1 MSVFAAA
8 ASAPEANERN
18 SSLISRRLHYRG
30 LQSLFLLNARNCGM
44 DDLECAPKH
53 VLCYHFEWRKTEEDF
68 YLGSHGKYSFIV
80 LFISVP
86 TENIHFGSALC
97 SL

>member
-44 DDLECAPKH
+44 DDLGCAENH
-53 VLCYHFEWRKTEEDF
+53 VLCYHFEWKTKEDV
-68 YLGSHGKYSFIV
+68 YLGSLGKDSFIV

-86 TENIHFGSALC
+86 TENIHFGSVLW